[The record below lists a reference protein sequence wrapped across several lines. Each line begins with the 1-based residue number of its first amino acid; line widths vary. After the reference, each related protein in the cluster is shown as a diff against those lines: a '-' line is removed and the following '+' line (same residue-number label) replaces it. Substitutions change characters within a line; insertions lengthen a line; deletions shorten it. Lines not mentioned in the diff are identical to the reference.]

1 MVFQDYPHDT
11 ILSIANPLC
20 NTAEL
25 LATQHS
31 FSVFKM
37 DRYV

>member
-1 MVFQDYPHDT
+1 MVFQDYPRDT
-11 ILSIANPLC
+11 ILNIAHPLC

-25 LATQHS
+25 LATQNS

-37 DRYV
+37 NRYV